1 MVMAAY
7 IFMDLM
13 LELKSDVA
21 QLKVDVSA
29 IKENIAVIHRDV
41 ETVKKDVTDIMGCII
56 ALNRKVDNIKEMVNC
71 VVRHLGLG

>member
-1 MVMAAY
+1 
-7 IFMDLM
+7 MDLM

-29 IKENIAVIHRDV
+29 IKENIAVIQSDV
-41 ETVKKDVTDIMGCII
+41 ATVKKDVTDIMGCII
-56 ALNRKVDNIKEMVNC
+56 ALNRKVDTIEEMVNC